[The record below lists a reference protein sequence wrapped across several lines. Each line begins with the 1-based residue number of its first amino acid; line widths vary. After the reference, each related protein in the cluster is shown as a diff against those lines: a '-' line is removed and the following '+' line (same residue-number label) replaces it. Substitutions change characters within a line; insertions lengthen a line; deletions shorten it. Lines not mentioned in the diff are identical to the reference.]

1 MQPQQQ
7 LHWGTY
13 ARGAFLVACP
23 FRSRSCTY
31 FPSLSLSCSRALF
44 TSLCAHHSQ
53 RDTIQVVFLNYADM
67 PLLHRRLLFLI
78 KCLFCRHSLKPKGS
92 GLARAAMG
100 PIKRLVYRAVLEA
113 FESAGGG
120 EGGDGG
126 LMEMSA
132 RKAGHAYA
140 PPPSPSPPPT
150 PPPPP
155 TAAKL

>member
-1 MQPQQQ
+1 M
-7 LHWGTY
+7 
-13 ARGAFLVACP
+13 
-23 FRSRSCTY
+23 
-31 FPSLSLSCSRALF
+31 
-44 TSLCAHHSQ
+44 
-53 RDTIQVVFLNYADM
+53 
-67 PLLHRRLLFLI
+67 
-78 KCLFCRHSLKPKGS
+78 KPKGS
-92 GLARAAMG
+92 GPARAAMG